1 MGLST
6 APHKTVTSPVPWRYK
21 GCGAFGCTHA
31 PHSMSTFPFNS
42 DPAAFAQPAHN
53 GPLLAGRYLLLEKI
67 GDGGSAEVFRARDER
82 LGRVV
87 ALKLLRP
94 QYVSD
99 PTWRRRFEI
108 EAKAAAGLS
117 HPNIVDIY
125 DVGEGPDGTLFIA
138 MQYVEGQDLKSVL
151 WKRGRLL
158 PNEVVA
164 LSKQVCAALAAAH
177 RSGLI
182 HRDVKPQNILIDGQG
197 NARLTDFGI
206 VKALSGAA
214 LTQSGMTFGT
224 AAYLSP
230 EQASGRPV
238 VPASDIYALGCVM
251 YEMLSGMPPFT
262 GDNPTTIAYKQVWEQ
277 PRPLHELVPEVPP
290 SLESVVMR
298 CLNKDPGSRYPS
310 AEALSLDLERVNEAN
325 NQPTQQVPLGGRAG
339 AGANMGAAERT
350 PAQSSAS
357 VAGVVPLVPAPSGG
371 ASIHTLPPA
380 SVRTTL
386 SSAPSATSQPGVPP
400 VRVALPYMVRDVG
413 GVQTLNVPKRRG
425 TPWLAVAAVIA
436 LTSIGLLG
444 FLLVQA
450 SLFQRQEEVNIPSAS
465 NPTGIV
471 VSQAPAFSPTALGQ
485 LVPLASATSTPTLLA
500 VLPSD
505 TPTPTEVPPTD
516 TPVPSPT
523 DTPLPALPP
532 PPTYTPL
539 PPLPTDTPVP
549 PPLPT
554 NTPVPPPP
562 PLPPTYTPVPPEP
575 TAVVS
580 ELERLVDEVIANN
593 PQAVADY
600 LDGKR
605 QALLTLLRDLRDRA
619 KDRIKI
625 DINEA
630 REVLLRKLEE
640 LRP

>member
-1 MGLST
+1 
-6 APHKTVTSPVPWRYK
+6 
-21 GCGAFGCTHA
+21 
-31 PHSMSTFPFNS
+31 MSTFPFNP
-42 DPAAFAQPAHN
+42 DPAAFAPHTSTGN
-53 GPLLAGRYLLLEKI
+53 VLAGRYLLLEKI

-94 QYVSD
+94 QFVSD

-108 EAKAAAGLS
+108 EAKAGAGLA

-138 MQYVEGQDLKSVL
+138 MQYVEGPDLKSVL

-158 PNEVVA
+158 PGEVVA
-164 LSKQVCAALAAAH
+164 LSRQVSAALAVAH

-206 VKALSGAA
+206 VKALAGAT

-230 EQASGRPV
+230 EQATGMQVGPT
-238 VPASDIYALGCVM
+238 SDIYALGCVM
-251 YEMLSGMPPFT
+251 YEMLSGTPPFT

-277 PRPLHELVPEVPP
+277 PRPLHELVSDVPP
-290 SLESVVMR
+290 SLERVVMR
-298 CLNKDPGSRYPS
+298 CLDKDPNGRYPS
-310 AEALSLDLERVNEAN
+310 AEALSLDLERVNEVN
-325 NQPTQQVPLGGRAG
+325 NQPTQQVTHGRPVQADGNQAVG
-339 AGANMGAAERT
+339 A
-350 PAQSSAS
+350 SAS
-357 VAGVVPLVPAPSGG
+357 AASVVPLVAGPASGAGVG
-371 ASIHTLPPA
+371 AMPPA
-380 SVRTTL
+380 GAQATL
-386 SSAPSATSQPGVPP
+386 QATSTATSPPGVPP
-400 VRVALPYMVRDVG
+400 VRVAVPYVARDATGVG
-413 GVQTLNVPKRRG
+413 TLNVPARKR
-425 TPWLAVAAVIA
+425 TPWLAIAAVLSLVGIA
-436 LTSIGLLG
+436 LVG
-444 FLLVQA
+444 FLAIRGGLSPQA
-450 SLFQRQEEVNIPSAS
+450 GENIPPAS
-465 NPTGIV
+465 GPTADN
-471 VSQAPAFSPTALGQ
+471 VSLAPAFSPTALVQ
-485 LVPLASATSTPTLLA
+485 IVPLASATSTSTPTILA
-500 VLPSD
+500 AVPSD
-505 TPTPTEVPPTD
+505 TPMPTEVPPTETPVPPPTD
-516 TPVPSPT
+516 TPVPALPTDTPLLPPPPPVPT
-523 DTPLPALPP
+523 DTPLPPP
-532 PPTYTPL
+532 ADTPVP

-549 PPLPT
+549 PPPP
-554 NTPVPPPP
+554 TPVPP
-562 PLPPTYTPVPPEP
+562 TDTPVAPEP
-575 TAVVS
+575 TAAVS

-605 QALLTLLRDLRDRA
+605 QALLVLLRDLRDRA

-630 REVLLRKLEE
+630 REVLVRKLEE

>member
-1 MGLST
+1 
-6 APHKTVTSPVPWRYK
+6 
-21 GCGAFGCTHA
+21 
-31 PHSMSTFPFNS
+31 
-42 DPAAFAQPAHN
+42 
-53 GPLLAGRYLLLEKI
+53 LLAGRYLLLEKI

-138 MQYVEGQDLKSVL
+138 MQYVEGPDLKSVL

-158 PNEVVA
+158 PVEVVA
-164 LSKQVCAALAAAH
+164 LSRQVSAALAVAH

-214 LTQSGMTFGT
+214 LTQTGMTFGT

-230 EQASGRPV
+230 EQATGMQV
-238 VPASDIYALGCVM
+238 GPASDIYALGCVM
-251 YEMLSGMPPFT
+251 YEMLSGTPPFT

-277 PRPLHELVPEVPP
+277 PRPLHELVPDVPP

-298 CLNKDPGSRYPS
+298 CLAKEPGGRYPS
-310 AEALSLDLERVNEAN
+310 AEALSLDLDRVNEAN
-325 NQPTQQVPLGGRAG
+325 NQPTQQVSTGRPVQVDANKTIG
-339 AGANMGAAERT
+339 A
-350 PAQSSAS
+350 SAS
-357 VAGVVPLVPAPSGG
+357 AASMVPLVVAPVSGG
-371 ASIHTLPPA
+371 VIDTMPPTG
-380 SVRTTL
+380 VQTTL
-386 SSAPSATSQPGVPP
+386 QAATPTTSPPGVPP
-400 VRVALPYMVRDVG
+400 VRVAVPYVARDVG
-413 GVQTLNVPKRRG
+413 GVRTLNVPARKRA
-425 TPWLAVAAVIA
+425 PWLAVAAVVALVSIA
-436 LTSIGLLG
+436 LVG
-444 FLLVQA
+444 FIAIRGNFSPQA
-450 SLFQRQEEVNIPSAS
+450 EGNIPSAFA
-465 NPTGIV
+465 PTADN
-471 VSQAPAFSPTALGQ
+471 VSQAPAFSPTALVQ
-485 LVPLASATSTPTLLA
+485 LAPLASATSTPTVLA

-505 TPTPTEVPPTD
+505 TPTPTEVPPTE
-516 TPVPSPT
+516 TPV
-523 DTPLPALPP
+523 
-532 PPTYTPL
+532 
-539 PPLPTDTPVP
+539 PLPTDTPVP
-549 PPLPT
+549 PPPPTDTPIPPPLPT
-554 NTPVPPPP
+554 DTPLPPPPSNTPVPPPVPTDTPVPPPP
-562 PLPPTYTPVPPEP
+562 PPPVVPTDTPVPPEP
-575 TAVVS
+575 TPVVS

-593 PQAVADY
+593 PEVVADY
-600 LDGKR
+600 LDGRR
-605 QALLTLLRDLRDRA
+605 QALLVLLRDLRDRA

-630 REVLLRKLEE
+630 REVLVKKLEE

>member
-1 MGLST
+1 
-6 APHKTVTSPVPWRYK
+6 
-21 GCGAFGCTHA
+21 
-31 PHSMSTFPFNS
+31 MSTFPFNT
-42 DPAAFAQPAHN
+42 DPAAFAPHASTGN
-53 GPLLAGRYLLLEKI
+53 LLAGRYLLLEKI

-99 PTWRRRFEI
+99 PTWRKRFEI

-125 DVGEGPDGTLFIA
+125 DVGEGPDSTLFIA
-138 MQYVEGQDLKSVL
+138 MQYVEGPDLKSVL

-158 PNEVVA
+158 PGEVVA
-164 LSKQVCAALAAAH
+164 LSRQVSAALAVAH

-206 VKALSGAA
+206 VKALAGAT

-230 EQASGRPV
+230 EQATGMQV

-251 YEMLSGMPPFT
+251 YEMLSGTPPFT

-277 PRPLHELVPEVPP
+277 PRPLHELVSEVPP
-290 SLESVVMR
+290 SLERVVMR
-298 CLNKDPGSRYPS
+298 CLHKDPNTRYPS

-325 NQPTQQVPLGGRAG
+325 NQPTQQVTHGRPVRADGNQAVG
-339 AGANMGAAERT
+339 A
-350 PAQSSAS
+350 SAS
-357 VAGVVPLVPAPSGG
+357 AASVVPLVVAPVNG
-371 ASIHTLPPA
+371 AGVGTVPTALPQATLQVA
-380 SVRTTL
+380 
-386 SSAPSATSQPGVPP
+386 APATSPPGVPP
-400 VRVALPYMVRDVG
+400 VRVAVPYVARDATGVRM
-413 GVQTLNVPKRRG
+413 LNVPARKR
-425 TPWLAVAAVIA
+425 TPWLAVAAALSLVGIA
-436 LTSIGLLG
+436 LIGFIAIRGGLSPQEEG
-444 FLLVQA
+444 IVPPASGPTADNA
-450 SLFQRQEEVNIPSAS
+450 SLV
-465 NPTGIV
+465 
-471 VSQAPAFSPTALGQ
+471 PAFSPTALGQ
-485 LVPLASATSTPTLLA
+485 LVPLASATSTSTPTILA
-500 VLPSD
+500 ALPSD

-516 TPVPSPT
+516 TPVPPPTDTPVPPLPT
-523 DTPLPALPP
+523 DTPLPPP
-532 PPTYTPL
+532 PPPAPTDTPL
-539 PPLPTDTPVP
+539 PLPLADTPVP

-554 NTPVPPPP
+554 DTAVPPPP
-562 PLPPTYTPVPPEP
+562 PPPPPAPPTDTPVPPEP
-575 TAVVS
+575 TATVS

-605 QALLTLLRDLRDRA
+605 QALLVLLRDLRDRA

-630 REVLLRKLEE
+630 RELLVRKLEE
-640 LRP
+640 LRR